1 MGVARVLLVNYHQN
15 RGLNPYHPESVSKV
29 TGRFPPLGLQYLA
42 AVLQQRDLAEIEI
55 YDANVAQDDD
65 ETFKMRIASSRAD
78 ILGFTSSTFEWLTTL
93 QALRIARQVLP
104 DSLIVVGGPAVGAYP
119 RECLSFKEVDIG
131 VIGEGEETFAEIV
144 SVYNDGKPLDRIN
157 GTVSRRDDQAVVAPP
172 RPFIQDL
179 DSIPFPA
186 RDLIDTRAYN
196 AIFIRKPFAT
206 LITSRGCPFQC
217 SFCSRFYFG
226 KKVRTRSAS
235 NILAEF
241 EHCADRYDIKEF
253 MVYDDTFGV
262 RRDVALELCDLMIK
276 RRHRFRWSVRTR
288 VDCVD
293 EVTLEKLRKAGCYK
307 LHMGVESGSEEV
319 LRRMKKG
326 ITLEQVKKTFKLAN
340 EAGMETVGYFMF
352 GYPGDTLAS
361 IEKTRRL
368 SLELDLS
375 WADFSIATPA
385 PRTELN
391 DEFERSG
398 YIDGDFWRR
407 YTLGEP
413 IDKLPYFTTP
423 EFDEASLE
431 RILRDAF
438 TKFYLRPSVILK
450 KALSPQFWFEAKKS
464 IDGALALLKMW
475 RK

>member
-1 MGVARVLLVNYHQN
+1 MTKVLLVNYLQN
-15 RGLNPYHPESVSKV
+15 RGLNPYHPKTVTKV
-29 TGRFPPLGLQYLA
+29 TGAFPPLGLLYLA
-42 AVLQQRDLAEIEI
+42 GVLRKKGLAEVEV
-55 YDANVAQDDD
+55 YDANVGQDDD
-65 ETFKMRIASSRAD
+65 ETFVRRLASSGAD

-93 QALRIARQVLP
+93 RAINMGREALP

-119 RECLSFKEVDIG
+119 RECLKTRAIDVG

-144 SVYNDGKPLDRIN
+144 SLYNEGAPLDRIQ
-157 GTVSRRDDQAVVAPP
+157 GTATWREDRVVVAPP

-186 RDLIDTRAYN
+186 RDLIDNGAYN

-206 LITSRGCPFQC
+206 MITSRGCPFHC

-226 KKVRTRSAS
+226 RQVRARSAP
-235 NILAEF
+235 NIMAEF
-241 EHCADRYDIKEF
+241 EECEDRYEIKEF

-262 RRDVALELCDLMIK
+262 KRDVAQELCDLIIERGRK
-276 RRHRFRWSVRTR
+276 FRWSVRTR

-293 EVTLEKLRKAGCYK
+293 ERLLERLREAGCYK
-307 LHMGVESGSEEV
+307 LHMGVESGSNEI
-319 LRRMKKG
+319 LKRMKKG
-326 ITLEQVKKTFKLAN
+326 ITVEQVREVFKLAN
-340 EAGMETVGYFMF
+340 KMGFETVGYFMF
-352 GYPGDTLAS
+352 GYPGDTLET
-361 IEKTRRL
+361 IQKTRDL
-368 SLELDLS
+368 SLELGLS
-375 WADFSIATPA
+375 WADFSITTPA

-413 IDKLPYFTTP
+413 VDRLPYFTST
-423 EFDEASLE
+423 EFDEKALE
-431 RILRDAF
+431 AILRDSFAR
-438 TKFYLRPSVILK
+438 FYLRPSVILR

-464 IDGALALLKMW
+464 IDGVFALLKMW